1 MENTRGTPVPFYQA
15 LNRNFHMMGVNQRL
29 FLLFIPCWLTL
40 PLAWGLKP
48 VVIIFSLILFAVL
61 HTIGI
66 LLTRADDKILEVYNR
81 HRRYLPYY
89 APIPGIHAKINKI
102 KMSVPFYEGKQG
114 FV

>member
-29 FLLFIPCWLTL
+29 
-40 PLAWGLKP
+40 KP
-48 VVIIFSLILFAVL
+48 IVIVFSLILFSVL

-81 HRRYLPYY
+81 HRRYRPYY
-89 APIPGIHAKINKI
+89 APHPGIHATISKT

-114 FV
+114 LV